1 MWHVYGEQA
10 NSPMNDFVEKFNATV
25 GKEKGIV
32 IDVTLM
38 SNAAQIGKKLK
49 DAQAGKAGS
58 KDMPDLFFCHSGD
71 AQSLG
76 ADNLLNWK
84 DYFTPSELDAFVPDF
99 LSDGM
104 LGDRLSVFPVS
115 KSTYMLFIAG
125 GVFERFAA
133 EKDVSVSDLET

>member
-1 MWHVYGEQA
+1 
-10 NSPMNDFVEKFNATV
+10 
-25 GKEKGIV
+25 
-32 IDVTLM
+32 M

-133 EKDVSVSDLET
+133 EKTFQCPTLKRGTASSPSPKNITIGRAENPSAPSIIS